1 MDYTYLGLE
10 KIEDELIA
18 NTRRKE
24 SRIGAVLIRL
34 VFLAF
39 IAAVVTVGALGYGVI
54 RGIIDDA
61 PDVSTIN
68 ISPSGFATFIY
79 DTDGNQLQKLTAGD
93 SNRTS
98 VPLKNVPV
106 SLRHAVVAIEDERF
120 YEHNGIDP
128 KGIIRAFFVGV
139 RNRFHFNEGA
149 STITQQLLKN
159 NVFTGWTE
167 EKSMTD
173 RIKRKVQ
180 EQYLAVQLEK
190 RLNDKDLILENYL
203 NTINLGAG
211 TYGVQAAAKKYFGKD
226 VRDLT
231 LSESAVI
238 AGITKNPSKY
248 NPIRHPEENAERRER
263 ILRKMVEQN
272 YITEAEMQEALA
284 DNVYERI
291 ADAQLVEE
299 EKYKVYSYFI
309 DELIDQVADDLMMQ
323 KGYTD
328 TQAYQ
333 LIYSGGLRIFTTQD
347 PGLQKICDEEYSN
360 PKNFPENTEV
370 GIDWAITV
378 QHEDGTNESYS
389 KEMMLE
395 YFKNTLPK
403 DQAADFDL
411 LFKSEKNARKYIKK
425 YKNAILSE
433 NDTVIAERTEFIP
446 QPQSSLVLM
455 EQSTGYV
462 KALVGGRG
470 EKNAS
475 LVLNRASA
483 TYRQPGSTFK
493 ILSTYAPAIDR
504 GKISIGSYINDEP
517 YKYLTGKDVHN
528 VSDTYRGWITVRE
541 AIAQSVN
548 VAAVKVLT
556 EMGVEEGFRALM
568 KFGFTSLNPAKDS
581 YQPLALGGISKGV
594 SNLELTAA
602 YAAIAN
608 EGTYIKPIFY
618 TKIMDQNGEVLIDN
632 TAQTTRVIGADTA
645 AILTDALQDVV
656 KEGTGTAVQ
665 LDSNMPVAGKTGTT
679 SDYNDVW
686 FVGYTPYYTMGIWA
700 GYDNDGSRKQ
710 LPEEG
715 TFRDF
720 HKTLWKAVMDRIS
733 KDQQIQQ
740 FRIPETVMMAETCG
754 ISGLLPTSYCEHV
767 ARDLLATRY
776 KPFVQC
782 EVCSDGLEDSEY
794 DFEFDEAEISE
805 EPEQGI
811 AEEALDLPVFDP
823 LVNEEELPAA
833 EEPAVEE
840 PAVEEPASEEGEE
853 EEAGSGSGSEEGV
866 DNGEFIEYTTEEA
879 TYDYGDLVVG

>member
-291 ADAQLVEE
+291 ADA
-299 EKYKVYSYFI
+299 
-309 DELIDQVADDLMMQ
+309 
-323 KGYTD
+323 
-328 TQAYQ
+328 
-333 LIYSGGLRIFTTQD
+333 
-347 PGLQKICDEEYSN
+347 
-360 PKNFPENTEV
+360 
-370 GIDWAITV
+370 
-378 QHEDGTNESYS
+378 
-389 KEMMLE
+389 
-395 YFKNTLPK
+395 
-403 DQAADFDL
+403 
-411 LFKSEKNARKYIKK
+411 
-425 YKNAILSE
+425 
-433 NDTVIAERTEFIP
+433 
-446 QPQSSLVLM
+446 
-455 EQSTGYV
+455 
-462 KALVGGRG
+462 
-470 EKNAS
+470 
-475 LVLNRASA
+475 
-483 TYRQPGSTFK
+483 
-493 ILSTYAPAIDR
+493 
-504 GKISIGSYINDEP
+504 
-517 YKYLTGKDVHN
+517 
-528 VSDTYRGWITVRE
+528 
-541 AIAQSVN
+541 
-548 VAAVKVLT
+548 
-556 EMGVEEGFRALM
+556 
-568 KFGFTSLNPAKDS
+568 
-581 YQPLALGGISKGV
+581 
-594 SNLELTAA
+594 
-602 YAAIAN
+602 
-608 EGTYIKPIFY
+608 
-618 TKIMDQNGEVLIDN
+618 
-632 TAQTTRVIGADTA
+632 
-645 AILTDALQDVV
+645 
-656 KEGTGTAVQ
+656 
-665 LDSNMPVAGKTGTT
+665 
-679 SDYNDVW
+679 
-686 FVGYTPYYTMGIWA
+686 
-700 GYDNDGSRKQ
+700 
-710 LPEEG
+710 
-715 TFRDF
+715 
-720 HKTLWKAVMDRIS
+720 
-733 KDQQIQQ
+733 
-740 FRIPETVMMAETCG
+740 
-754 ISGLLPTSYCEHV
+754 
-767 ARDLLATRY
+767 
-776 KPFVQC
+776 
-782 EVCSDGLEDSEY
+782 
-794 DFEFDEAEISE
+794 
-805 EPEQGI
+805 
-811 AEEALDLPVFDP
+811 
-823 LVNEEELPAA
+823 
-833 EEPAVEE
+833 
-840 PAVEEPASEEGEE
+840 
-853 EEAGSGSGSEEGV
+853 
-866 DNGEFIEYTTEEA
+866 
-879 TYDYGDLVVG
+879 